1 MLRTPVDGTRRRIL
15 TRLGEPDTA
24 ERGLTADDI
33 AAGLGIPLPVALT
46 HLRFLTSLGL
56 LRTVRRGDRLHYR
69 RDEIR
74 IAEVT
79 RLFEKGW

>member
-46 HLRFLTSLGL
+46 HLRFLTSWACCAPSAAATGC
-56 LRTVRRGDRLHYR
+56 TTG
-69 RDEIR
+69 
-74 IAEVT
+74 VT
-79 RLFEKGW
+79 RYGSPR